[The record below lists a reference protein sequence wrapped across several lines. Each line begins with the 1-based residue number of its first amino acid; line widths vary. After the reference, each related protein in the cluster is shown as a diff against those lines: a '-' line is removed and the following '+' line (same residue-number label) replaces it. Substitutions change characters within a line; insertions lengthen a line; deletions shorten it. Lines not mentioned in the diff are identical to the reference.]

1 MTTPPLPAM
10 HVMPLR
16 FSAQPARMIALLREI
31 GLRDVVTTEG
41 DTFAELAA
49 PGGGRVLVHA
59 AAGSDTGAVPGET
72 QLCFA
77 VEDTDATASALEARG
92 HQTRV
97 WDETYGRQGA
107 LIGPAGESLGL
118 NEVQKDLYGYLRG
131 DAPVAGA
138 EAEPAHGVRVVA
150 IVPSATEER
159 QRDLD
164 FFTSIGFEEVPG
176 GDENWQQV
184 QAAGRGAIGLHAPI
198 PGLERKRE
206 VHPPHGDVAQVHL
219 GLETDEDL
227 EALAARLREAGWEA
241 VCERDPLPAVT
252 LNDPD
257 GLALQIHPRP
267 AS

>member
-16 FSAQPARMIALLREI
+16 FSAHPARMIALLHEI

-41 DTFAELAA
+41 DAFAELAA

-59 AAGSDTGAVPGET
+59 ATGSDTGATPGET
-72 QLCFA
+72 QFCFA
-77 VEDTDATASALEARG
+77 VEDADAAASALEARG
-92 HQTRV
+92 HETRV
-97 WDETYGRQGA
+97 WDESYGRQGA
-107 LIGPAGESLGL
+107 LIGPAGETLGL

-138 EAEPAHGVRVVA
+138 EAENAYGLRVVA

-159 QRDLD
+159 SRDLD

-176 GDENWQQV
+176 GDENWQQL

-227 EALAARLREAGWEA
+227 EALVARLREAGWE
-241 VCERDPLPAVT
+241 VSLEQGVLPAVMIT
-252 LNDPD
+252 DPD

-267 AS
+267 AG